1 MNAFT
6 SMSGGRKQIEKENK
20 ASELGLI
27 KSMGLLLSA
36 LQLRM
41 RLRKGQNNLGEDLM
55 YKDPPKSC
63 ARCKSRSW
71 NTLPQRRLKRKH
83 VLDDEKWMNE
93 DFRKSFPFVTSKAR
107 LGALLRQNR
116 LTPANIIQAKEKRE
130 RA

>member
-27 KSMGLLLSA
+27 KVWA
-36 LQLRM
+36 YCCQRCNYVWPPRDFDFDM

-71 NTLPQRRLKRKH
+71 NTLRK
-83 VLDDEKWMNE
+83 E
-93 DFRKSFPFVTSKAR
+93 
-107 LGALLRQNR
+107 G
-116 LTPANIIQAKEKRE
+116 
-130 RA
+130 